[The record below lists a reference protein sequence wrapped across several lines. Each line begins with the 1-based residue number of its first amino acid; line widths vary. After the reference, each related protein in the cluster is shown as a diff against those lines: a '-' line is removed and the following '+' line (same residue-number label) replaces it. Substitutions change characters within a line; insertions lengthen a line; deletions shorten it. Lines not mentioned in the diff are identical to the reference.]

1 MKTDQQ
7 VRDSTSLSGDFL
19 PSSPEGQ
26 DFAFS
31 PKLMALVLD
40 PQGDTPRQRA
50 EKAQDTELAAYLE
63 KRQHYQMV
71 QREDQETA
79 V

>member
-1 MKTDQQ
+1 MELVQAAHP
-7 VRDSTSLSGDFL
+7 RPSLGRAPAL
-19 PSSPEGQ
+19 PAAWSRSS
-26 DFAFS
+26 
-31 PKLMALVLD
+31 LL
-40 PQGDTPRQRA
+40 QGDTPRQRA

-63 KRQHYQMV
+63 NRQHYQMV